1 MYKRFRFDRETNVFG
16 TRVQMHLKD
25 GSQNEQIAEN
35 MEFDPVKRLS
45 PRLRS
50 GYFFRSPDI
59 KSYQWQGVF
68 NTLEQI
74 AGKIN
79 IWAEYD
85 TKTEK
90 TTAYAIVEDKSDA
103 AMWAWA
109 TVETFQKWSVEK
121 QDEARAEA
129 RKKPQRVKVNKD
141 GTVTI
146 TVTSTTLSGDEDE
159 TGLDV

>member
-1 MYKRFRFDRETNVFG
+1 MYKRFRFDRETSMFG
-16 TRVQMHLKD
+16 TRVQIHLKD
-25 GSQNEQIAEN
+25 GSQNELLVEN
-35 MEFDPVKRLS
+35 MEFDPIKRLS

-50 GYFFRSPDI
+50 GYFFRSPGI
-59 KSYQWQGVF
+59 KPDQWESVF
-68 NTLEQI
+68 KTLEQI

-90 TTAYAIVEDKSDA
+90 TTAYAIVEDRSDA

-121 QDEARAEA
+121 QKEARAEA
-129 RKKPQRVKVNKD
+129 REKPQRVKINPD
-141 GTVTI
+141 GTVTVK
-146 TVTSTTLSGDEDE
+146 VTSVSIAPSETED
-159 TGLDV
+159 D